1 MGKIKLEIS
10 STLKVK
16 LIESAKKE
24 GISVDKYIEK
34 ILIKK
39 LKKNWFKY

>member
-1 MGKIKLEIS
+1 VEKINLEIS

-39 LKKNWFKY
+39 LKKN

>member
-1 MGKIKLEIS
+1 MEKINLEIS
-10 STLKVK
+10 LTLKVR

-24 GISVDKYIEK
+24 RISVDKYIEK

-39 LKKNWFKY
+39 LKKI